1 MTKLYLMPFYK
12 TSEQKELKK
21 TKGNN
26 RTGR

>member
-12 TSEQKELKK
+12 TSDQKELKK
-21 TKGNN
+21 TKGDN